1 MSLRVALLTDN
12 QKQAETICSSIISE
26 LDDVSID
33 VVQQLPDDR
42 YDIYIVKPDAEVVRN
57 IYASHDNMFS
67 PYIYILNGFEMPY
80 YTLKNL
86 VNQGISGLIE
96 HNDISPVISIARRIA
111 YTKNK
116 FAKIADKVS
125 TLANL
130 CAV

>member
-12 QKQAETICSSIISE
+12 QKQAETICNSIISE
-26 LDDVSID
+26 IDDVSVD
-33 VVQQLPDDR
+33 VLQKLPEDK
-42 YDIYIVKPDAEVVRN
+42 YDIYIVKPDAEVVRS
-57 IYASHDNMFS
+57 IYQSHDDIFS
-67 PYIYILNGFEMPY
+67 PYIYVLNGFEMPY
-80 YTLKNL
+80 HTLKNL

-96 HNDISPVISIARRIA
+96 HSDIKPVLDIARRIA